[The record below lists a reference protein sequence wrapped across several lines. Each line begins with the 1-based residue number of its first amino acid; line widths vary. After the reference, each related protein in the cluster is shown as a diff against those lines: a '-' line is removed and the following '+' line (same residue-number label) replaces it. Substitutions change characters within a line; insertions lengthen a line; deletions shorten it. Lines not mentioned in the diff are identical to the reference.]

1 MQREIL
7 LTADGSHTIAVPGMN
22 VTYHSHHGAMAESMW
37 VFVEAGFFYTAGQ
50 RAHDLLTIL
59 EIGFGTG
66 LNALLTLKE
75 GAARQQPVRYI
86 TIEPFPLTKQE
97 VAQINHGKLLQQ
109 EKDFLHLHDAAWEKD
124 VVINPL
130 FTLHKKKLSLLNL
143 FLNERIDCI
152 YFDAFAPTDQPE
164 LWTAPVF
171 ENLYELLVPGGIL
184 VTYSSKS
191 IIRKAMQAALFQVT
205 KIPGP
210 HGKRDMVRA
219 MRPH

>member
-1 MQREIL
+1 MEREIT

-22 VTYHSHHGAMAESMW
+22 MTYHSHHGAIAESTW
-37 VFVEAGFFYTAGQ
+37 VFIDAGFSYLRKKAIY
-50 RAHDLLTIL
+50 HPLTIL

-75 GAARQQPVRYI
+75 ALAQQQPVHYI
-86 TIEPFPLTKQE
+86 TIETDPLIQEEFTK
-97 VAQINHGKLLQQ
+97 INHGNLVNMEDAFLQ
-109 EKDFLHLHDAAWEKD
+109 LHQSDWEKD
-124 VVINPL
+124 IVTDPL
-130 FTLHKKKLSLLNL
+130 FTMHKKKISLLDLSINDRL
-143 FLNERIDCI
+143 DCI

-164 LWTAPVF
+164 LWTQPVF
-171 ENLYELLVPGGIL
+171 EKLYELLMPGGIL

-191 IIRKAMQAALFQVT
+191 IIRKAMQGAGFSVT

-219 MRPH
+219 FK

>member
-1 MQREIL
+1 MQREIRV
-7 LTADGSHTIAVPGMN
+7 TADGSHTIAVPGID

-37 VFVEAGFFYTAGQ
+37 VFVEAGFLYAGEQ
-50 RAHDLLTIL
+50 RPHDPLTIL

-75 GAARQQPVRYI
+75 ATARQQPVRYL
-86 TIEPFPLTKQE
+86 TIEPFPLTPEE
-97 VAQINHGKLLQQ
+97 VAQINHGKLLQL
-109 EKDFLHLHDAAWEKD
+109 DTTFLALHQAEWEKD
-124 VVINPL
+124 VVIDPL
-130 FTLHKKKLSLLNL
+130 FTLHKKNIPLSGLW
-143 FLNERIDCI
+143 LNECVNCI

-171 ENLYELLVPGGIL
+171 EDLYKLLVPGGIL

-191 IIRKAMQAALFQVT
+191 IIRKAMQSAGFTVT

-219 MRPH
+219 IRPD